1 LDLYKKIDT
10 DLDAGNEPDPILNFL
25 GLVATPL
32 NVINSKLTNAEK
44 NEMDRELNI
53 REFYQSVKATKINST
68 PVVDEISDRFIH
80 YINIQLNATKLGC

>member
-1 LDLYKKIDT
+1 
-10 DLDAGNEPDPILNFL
+10 
-25 GLVATPL
+25 
-32 NVINSKLTNAEK
+32 
-44 NEMDRELNI
+44 MDRELNI